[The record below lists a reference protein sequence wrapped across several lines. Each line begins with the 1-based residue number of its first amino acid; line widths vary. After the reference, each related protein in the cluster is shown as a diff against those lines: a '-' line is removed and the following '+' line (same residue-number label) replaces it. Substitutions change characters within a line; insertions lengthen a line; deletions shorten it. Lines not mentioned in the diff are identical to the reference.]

1 MAHVVNFVRQCYPTL
16 NDNACDS
23 YKPDNHNANNRVGN
37 IEFDAHKRIEETT
50 HKQRQKHLFL
60 RKQEFVLKVFRDLR
74 DNIRTKK
81 GQIRDK
87 LRKSHSSIGVGIQCN
102 SFGNLLV
109 RCSLSCSSTPTTTDL
124 GYYEW

>member
-37 IEFDAHKRIEETT
+37 IEFDAHKRIEETAR
-50 HKQRQKHLFL
+50 KQRQKHLFL

-74 DNIRTKK
+74 DNIRSKK

-87 LRKSHSSIGVGIQCN
+87 LRKSHSSIVEGINCN
-102 SFGNLLV
+102 FLCVS
-109 RCSLSCSSTPTTTDL
+109 
-124 GYYEW
+124 